1 MKGRIRQRSAGSWE
15 LTVDLG
21 RDGLGKRRRKYLTG
35 RGTEAQARR
44 KLREI
49 LSTLDRVI
57 ALRSPY
63 CFAYASRTPRRT
75 PRPHPP
81 QPIRAPYPEKSVT
94 LVRHP
99 FPGPA
104 PSNPTRVPH
113 TPHVCTISPHQSALI
128 LQFRQ
133 PS

>member
-35 RGTEAQARR
+35 RGTKAQTRR

-81 QPIRAPYPEKSVT
+81 SPFAPRTPKKASPSCAIRSPALPHPIPHASHTRPTSAPFLPT
-94 LVRHP
+94 
-99 FPGPA
+99 
-104 PSNPTRVPH
+104 NPP
-113 TPHVCTISPHQSALI
+113 
-128 LQFRQ
+128 
-133 PS
+133 